1 MREEGGEQR
10 PSSCNPKKKGHSL
23 CLTRWP
29 PTRNPGSSRP
39 RVWRADLESQ
49 HKGNPRWQEVHHEEG
64 GLGAGTRS
72 RLLSL
77 FTPTLPEPKDHS
89 EETPRIPLHPIIPVD
104 SSKEPLPD
112 VLGPLAPAATP
123 ESWRRGPSG
132 PCNASD
138 TCSRFPPSLPGAVAP
153 ALLFVLLLWAFP
165 FLLAR
170 VSVEPGLARPFAL
183 PQECT
188 QGLGGFPYHNVGGEG
203 APS

>member
-1 MREEGGEQR
+1 M
-10 PSSCNPKKKGHSL
+10 KKGQSL

-29 PTRNPGSSRP
+29 PTRNPGPSRP

-77 FTPTLPEPKDHS
+77 SPPPPSLTEPKNHS
-89 EETPRIPLHPIIPVD
+89 EETPRILLHPIIPVD
-104 SSKEPLPD
+104 SSKETLPD
-112 VLGPLAPAATP
+112 VLSPLAPAATP

-132 PCNASD
+132 PCSATD
-138 TCSRFPPSLPGAVAP
+138 TCSRFPPSLPGAAAP
-153 ALLFVLLLWAFP
+153 ALLFVLWAFP

-170 VSVEPGLARPFAL
+170 VSVEPRLARPFAFL
-183 PQECT
+183 QGCT
-188 QGLGGFPYHNVGGEG
+188 PGLGGFP
-203 APS
+203 

>member
-1 MREEGGEQR
+1 MPHEVATHQESRV
-10 PSSCNPKKKGHSL
+10 L
-23 CLTRWP
+23 P
-29 PTRNPGSSRP
+29 PP
-39 RVWRADLESQ
+39 RVAGGSGITTQRESSVAGSTSRRRRTRGGNKEPPPFSI
-49 HKGNPRWQEVHHEEG
+49 HPHPPGTKGPQRGN
-64 GLGAGTRS
+64 
-72 RLLSL
+72 
-77 FTPTLPEPKDHS
+77 
-89 EETPRIPLHPIIPVD
+89 PRIPLHPIIPVD

-138 TCSRFPPSLPGAVAP
+138 TCSRFPPSLPGAAAP